1 MSSTH
6 ITPGVRHMLL
16 ATFWF
21 ALMNLA
27 VKKLAHLPTMEL
39 VFFRCGIASVIGL
52 VTLRKESVPWW
63 GVNRKLLLLRGTF
76 GTIALFTFFY
86 TLQRMPMGTAV
97 TIQYL
102 SPIFTA
108 IFAIFILNER
118 VRPLQWFWFLLSFL
132 GVLMIKGL
140 SDGVSWALLGVGI
153 GSAVF
158 SALAYNM
165 VRILKQREHPL
176 VVVLHFQLIGA
187 LAGGVSLLWLW
198 VAPSVADVPYILLMG
213 LFTQWGQDNLTRS
226 LQSERIAK
234 VTVLNYL
241 GVVYALLLGFLF
253 FGEAPNWKDLAGILL
268 VLAGVILN
276 ILFTPSAKTPEA
288 EPKSS

>member
-1 MSSTH
+1 
-6 ITPGVRHMLL
+6 MLL

-52 VTLRKESVPWW
+52 FALRKEGVAWW
-63 GVNRKLLLLRGTF
+63 GVNRRLLFLRGTF
-76 GTIALFTFFY
+76 GTIALFSFFY

-108 IFAIFILNER
+108 IFAIFIVNER
-118 VRPLQWFWFLLSFL
+118 VRLLQWFWFLLSFL
-132 GVLMIKGL
+132 GVLMIKGF
-140 SDGVSWALLGVGI
+140 SDGVSWTLLGIGI

-165 VRILKQREHPL
+165 VRILKEKEHPL

-187 LAGGVSLLWLW
+187 LAGGVSLFWLW
-198 VAPSVADVPYILLMG
+198 TTPAWSDLPYILLMG

-253 FGEAPNWKDLAGILL
+253 FGETPNWKDLAGILL
-268 VLAGVILN
+268 VLAGVVLN
-276 ILFTPSAKTPEA
+276 ILISPNVQAVQ
-288 EPKSS
+288 SSGKAADSD

>member
-1 MSSTH
+1 
-6 ITPGVRHMLL
+6 MLL

-21 ALMNLA
+21 ALMNLT

-39 VFFRCGIASVIGL
+39 VFFRCGIASLIGL
-52 VTLRKESVPWW
+52 VALRKEGAAWW
-63 GVNRKLLLLRGTF
+63 GINRKLLFLRGAF

-102 SPIFTA
+102 SPVFTA

-118 VRPLQWFWFLLSFL
+118 VRPRQWFWFLLSFL
-132 GVLMIKGL
+132 GVLLIKGF
-140 SDGVSWALLGVGI
+140 SDGVSWFLLGVGI

-165 VRILKQREHPL
+165 VRILKEREHPL

-198 VAPSVADVPYILLMG
+198 TTPSLSDVPYILLMG

-241 GVVYALLLGFLF
+241 GVVYALLLGLLF
-253 FGEAPNWKDLAGILL
+253 FGESPSWQDLAGILL

-276 ILFTPSAKTPEA
+276 VLFTTSGKSTEG
-288 EPKSS
+288 EPKGA

>member
-1 MSSTH
+1 MSSIH
-6 ITPGVRHMLL
+6 LTPGVRHMLL

-52 VTLRKESVPWW
+52 VSLGKEGVEWW
-63 GVNRKLLLLRGTF
+63 GVNRKLLFLRGAF
-76 GTIALFTFFY
+76 GTIALFSFFY

-102 SPIFTA
+102 SPVFTS
-108 IFAIFILNER
+108 IFAIFILRER
-118 VRPLQWFWFLLSFL
+118 VRPLQWFWFMLSFV
-132 GVLMIKGL
+132 GVLLIKGF
-140 SDGVSWALLGVGI
+140 SDGVSWSLLGIGI
-153 GSAVF
+153 ASAVF

-165 VRILKQREHPL
+165 VRVLKQREHPL

-187 LAGGVSLLWLW
+187 LAGAVSLFWLW
-198 VAPSVADVPYILLMG
+198 TTPSWSDLPYIFLMG

-226 LQSERIAK
+226 LQSERIAR
-234 VTVLNYL
+234 VSVLNYL

-253 FGEAPNWKDLAGILL
+253 FGEAPDWKDLAGILL

-276 ILFTPSAKTPEA
+276 ILF
-288 EPKSS
+288 SSGSGPAVPTVK

>member
-1 MSSTH
+1 
-6 ITPGVRHMLL
+6 MLL
-16 ATFWF
+16 ATLWF
-21 ALMNLA
+21 ALMNLT

-39 VFFRCGIASVIGL
+39 VFFRCGIASLIGL
-52 VTLRKESVPWW
+52 VALRKEGVAWW
-63 GVNRKLLLLRGTF
+63 GINRKLLFLRGAF

-102 SPIFTA
+102 SPVFTA

-118 VRPLQWFWFLLSFL
+118 VRPRQWFWFLLSFL
-132 GVLMIKGL
+132 GVLLIKGF
-140 SDGVSWALLGVGI
+140 SDGVSWFLLGVGI

-165 VRILKQREHPL
+165 VRILKEREHPL

-198 VAPSVADVPYILLMG
+198 TTPSLSDVPYILLMG

-241 GVVYALLLGFLF
+241 GVVYALLLGLLF
-253 FGEAPNWKDLAGILL
+253 FGESPSWQDLAGILL

-276 ILFTPSAKTPEA
+276 VLFTTSGKSTEG
-288 EPKSS
+288 EPKGA

>member
-1 MSSTH
+1 MSSIH
-6 ITPGVRHMLL
+6 LTPGVRHMLL

-52 VTLRKESVPWW
+52 VSLGKEGVEWW
-63 GVNRKLLLLRGTF
+63 GVNRKLLFLRGAF
-76 GTIALFTFFY
+76 GTIALFSFFY

-102 SPIFTA
+102 SPVFTS
-108 IFAIFILNER
+108 IFAIFILRER
-118 VRPLQWFWFLLSFL
+118 VRPLQWFWFMLSFV
-132 GVLMIKGL
+132 GVLLIKGF
-140 SDGVSWALLGVGI
+140 SDGVSWSLLGIGI
-153 GSAVF
+153 ASAVF

-165 VRILKQREHPL
+165 VRVLKQREHPL

-187 LAGGVSLLWLW
+187 LAGAVSLFWLW
-198 VAPSVADVPYILLMG
+198 TTPSWSDLPYIFLMG

-226 LQSERIAK
+226 LQSERIAR
-234 VTVLNYL
+234 VSVLNYL

-253 FGEAPNWKDLAGILL
+253 FGEAPDWKDLAGILL

-276 ILFTPSAKTPEA
+276 ILFSSGSGPSVPTVK
-288 EPKSS
+288 

>member
-1 MSSTH
+1 MSSIH
-6 ITPGVRHMLL
+6 LTPGVRHMLL

-52 VTLRKESVPWW
+52 VSLSKEGVEWW
-63 GVNRKLLLLRGTF
+63 GVNRKLLFLRGAF
-76 GTIALFTFFY
+76 GTIALFSFFY

-102 SPIFTA
+102 SPVFTS
-108 IFAIFILNER
+108 IFAIFILRER
-118 VRPLQWFWFLLSFL
+118 VRPLQWFWFMLSFL
-132 GVLMIKGL
+132 GVLLIKGF
-140 SDGVSWALLGVGI
+140 SDGVSWSLLGIGI
-153 GSAVF
+153 ASAVF

-165 VRILKQREHPL
+165 VRVLKQREHPL

-187 LAGGVSLLWLW
+187 LAGAVSLFWLW
-198 VAPSVADVPYILLMG
+198 TTPSWSDLPYIFLMG

-226 LQSERIAK
+226 LQSERIAR
-234 VTVLNYL
+234 VSVLNYL
-241 GVVYALLLGFLF
+241 GVVYALFLGFLF
-253 FGEAPNWKDLAGILL
+253 FGEAPDWKDLAGILL

-276 ILFTPSAKTPEA
+276 ILF
-288 EPKSS
+288 SSGPAVPTVK

>member
-1 MSSTH
+1 
-6 ITPGVRHMLL
+6 MLL

-39 VFFRCGIASVIGL
+39 VFFRCGIASVLGL
-52 VTLRKESVPWW
+52 AALRKEGVGWW
-63 GVNRKLLLLRGTF
+63 GVNRRLLFLRGTF
-76 GTIALFTFFY
+76 GTIALFSFFY

-102 SPIFTA
+102 SPVFTA
-108 IFAIFILNER
+108 IFAIFILREP
-118 VRPLQWFWFLLSFL
+118 VRPLQWLWFLLSFA
-132 GVLMIKGL
+132 GVLMIKGF
-140 SDGVSWALLGVGI
+140 SDRVSWGLLGMGI

-165 VRILKQREHPL
+165 VRILKEREHPL
-176 VVVLHFQLIGA
+176 VVVLHFQLLGA
-187 LAGGVSLLWLW
+187 LAGAVSLFWLW
-198 VAPSVADVPYILLMG
+198 TTPSWSDVPYILLMG

-226 LQSERIAK
+226 LQSERIAR

-241 GVVYALLLGFLF
+241 GVVYALILGFLF
-253 FGEAPNWKDLAGILL
+253 FGEIPGWKDLAGILL

-276 ILFTPSAKTPEA
+276 ILLSPAGQRPESK
-288 EPKSS
+288 PKGS